1 MHRSRHGEGRGPSQ
15 RQLKVGELIRRAVSD
30 VLMRGDLH
38 DPELDRFSITVSEAR
53 VSPDL
58 RHAEIFVMPL
68 GGAGEDEV
76 VALLDRNR
84 QELRRVV
91 TREVKLKFSPDL
103 KFRLDRSFDRMDET
117 RRLLGDERVKRDLEA
132 EAYEDDEDDRDA
144 DETPG
149 DSDRDGS
156 DRDGDR

>member
-15 RQLKVGELIRRAVSD
+15 RQLKVGELVRRAVSD

-38 DPELDRFSITVSEAR
+38 DPDLDRLSITVSEAR
-53 VSPDL
+53 MSPDL

-68 GGAGEDEV
+68 GGAGEEEV

-84 QELRRVV
+84 QELRRAV

-103 KFRLDRSFDRMDET
+103 RFRLDRSFDRMDET
-117 RRLLGDERVKRDLEA
+117 RRLLADDRVKRDLD
-132 EAYEDDEDDRDA
+132 DDEDAEDPDA
-144 DETPG
+144 D
-149 DSDRDGS
+149 DDREA
-156 DRDGDR
+156 R

>member
-15 RQLKVGELIRRAVSD
+15 RQLKVGELVRRAVSD

-38 DPELDRFSITVSEAR
+38 DPDLERFSITVSEAR
-53 VSPDL
+53 MSPDL

-68 GGAGEDEV
+68 GGAGADEV

-84 QELRRVV
+84 QELRRAV

-103 KFRLDRSFDRMDET
+103 RFRLDRSFDRMDET
-117 RRLLGDERVKRDLEA
+117 RRLLADDRVKRDL
-132 EAYEDDEDDRDA
+132 DA
-144 DETPG
+144 DEE
-149 DSDRDGS
+149 DDADRDDS
-156 DRDGDR
+156 EDGDDDRGEAR